1 MTAKAL
7 NATLMKVASEML
19 ESLAFM
25 FSTPEGTDFDPPD
38 IGEFRILFVEF
49 HGPFSG
55 KLVLMAAE
63 ETLPELTASMLGVEE
78 SEIMSEHMEDA
89 LKETLNVVCG
99 NLLPR
104 IAGEQAVFNIS
115 SPVGMSRIEL
125 DALLQVRQPMA
136 KVMLDLDS
144 GSWMFWLFQS
154 AG

>member
-1 MTAKAL
+1 MTAKAIH
-7 NATLMKVASEML
+7 ATLMEVASEML

-25 FSTPEGTDFDPPD
+25 FSTPEGADFDPPD
-38 IGEFRILFVEF
+38 DGEFRILAVDF

-63 ETLPELTASMLGVEE
+63 ETLSELTASMLGVDEHDIV
-78 SEIMSEHMEDA
+78 SEQKEDA

-104 IAGEQAVFNIS
+104 IAGVQAVFNIT
-115 SPVGMSRIEL
+115 SPVAMSRIEL
-125 DALLQVRQPMA
+125 NALLQVRQPLA